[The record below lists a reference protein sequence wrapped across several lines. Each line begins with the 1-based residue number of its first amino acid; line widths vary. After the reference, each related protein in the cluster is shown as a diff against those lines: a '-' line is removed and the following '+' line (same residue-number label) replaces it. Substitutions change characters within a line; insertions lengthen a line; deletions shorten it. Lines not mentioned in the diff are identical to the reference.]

1 MGRPLASVKLDD
13 GKRKVLIDHLV
24 GNCKTDPDDR
34 GHYEAMSDATL
45 LRLCHFT
52 RNAAKDDSDEDDS
65 DMDSSSYDSS
75 ASSMEDNTG
84 KPDSSNADVTGSG
97 AFSAAI
103 QAGGLEDGKPVDG
116 YKSKK
121 GQGLGTE
128 GTPPPVK
135 DKGIMNELSK
145 LPPHTRRVVE
155 NAIRVE
161 NQQKQQLAQRI
172 TANVAD
178 KRQRRMLTNAFSQ
191 LALPVLQ
198 AIVLCQGGERV
209 HNHRDESDEFPAAGD
224 FFAVL
229 NNEDEPTRNAG
240 GLDDALDA
248 APARMDYSS
257 PFARNGGVGDAQAS

>member
-1 MGRPLASVKLDD
+1 M
-13 GKRKVLIDHLV
+13 
-24 GNCKTDPDDR
+24 
-34 GHYEAMSDATL
+34 
-45 LRLCHFT
+45 
-52 RNAAKDDSDEDDS
+52 DSDY
-65 DMDSSSYDSS
+65 DSSSEED
-75 ASSMEDNTG
+75 SSMEDNAG

-121 GQGLGTE
+121 GQGLGSE

-135 DKGIMNELSK
+135 DKGIQNELRK
-145 LPPHTRRVVE
+145 LPPNTRRVVE

-161 NQQKQQLAQRI
+161 NQQKQQLARQI
-172 TANVAD
+172 TANVRS
-178 KRQRRMLTNAFSQ
+178 KTQRKMLTNAFAN

-198 AIVLCQGGERV
+198 AIVLCQGGEQQTR
-209 HNHRDESDEFPAAGD
+209 NHRDESDEFPAAGD